1 LFDHKKS
8 GVVLCKLLTPVV
20 QLQGINAQLL
30 RKKRESFLKPLFNVL
45 ILLLVLYAAPI
56 AVRASSQDSSGFERS
71 SDGITLQS
79 PSGALHVAVC
89 SERVIHVVASPT
101 QEIPNTIVPAVIR
114 PCSGA
119 QFTVSS
125 TAAAVFIKTSAVR
138 VEIDRVTNAVRFLT
152 AAGEPVLSEK
162 PADGRSILPEN
173 TDGMRT
179 YEVRQDFLLSP
190 GEAVYGLGQ
199 HQEGYF
205 DLRDIPIR
213 LLQANTN
220 IAIPFLISTKGYG
233 LLWNDPAL
241 TDFNPATATVEL
253 DKNGQAEFQSGP
265 EGEYGFRLSGN
276 YRDKLRLTVG
286 DEKVIDL
293 MNMWLPLTASGK
305 IHLASNTI
313 YKISAETG
321 GNTELA
327 VRFPSDT
334 MTFRSESSQAVDY
347 YLVYGP
353 EPVRVVAEYREFT
366 GAAPLLPRWAYG
378 FWQCRER
385 YSSQQQILD
394 TASEY
399 RNRKIPVDVF
409 VQDWQYWGK
418 YGWNAMRFD
427 ETAYPNPADMMSSLH
442 KQDLHLVISVWA
454 KFGAETQVDRQMVA
468 SHLVLTSAASTGEP
482 GETKEREN
490 WADLFNPKAQRLYWS
505 DIDNNLFSAGLDG
518 WWLDASEPEGD
529 PLKEDMTFL
538 GPGKTVRN
546 AFPLYETSA
555 VYSGQRATDEN
566 KRVVILSRS
575 AYLGQQRNSSISW
588 SGDISA
594 NWETL
599 RRQIPAGLSFG
610 MSGFP
615 YWTTD
620 VGGFFRPMD
629 PYTSAD
635 YHELLVRW
643 FEFGAFCPI
652 FRVHGFRSETELWKF
667 GPDVEQILTKYD
679 QLRYRLMPYIY
690 STAWGITNRG
700 QTFMKALPLVYPKDV
715 AVRDIDDQFFFGDSL
730 LVNPVTQK
738 SVVTRD
744 IVLPEGDDWMD
755 FWTGRMY
762 RGGQTIVADA
772 PLDRIPILV
781 KEGSIIPFGPIVQ
794 STADAEDPVEVRVY
808 SGKDA
813 DFDLYE
819 DGGDGY
825 AYENGARATIHF
837 HWDNHRNAISIGDRS
852 GSFPGMF
859 KSRTFRI
866 VLVKQG
872 HGVGIG
878 PDTEPDRTVTYAGDR
893 LTVVLGKVD

>member
-1 LFDHKKS
+1 
-8 GVVLCKLLTPVV
+8 
-20 QLQGINAQLL
+20 
-30 RKKRESFLKPLFNVL
+30 
-45 ILLLVLYAAPI
+45 
-56 AVRASSQDSSGFERS
+56 
-71 SDGITLQS
+71 
-79 PSGALHVAVC
+79 
-89 SERVIHVVASPT
+89 
-101 QEIPNTIVPAVIR
+101 
-114 PCSGA
+114 
-119 QFTVSS
+119 
-125 TAAAVFIKTSAVR
+125 
-138 VEIDRVTNAVRFLT
+138 
-152 AAGEPVLSEK
+152 
-162 PADGRSILPEN
+162 
-173 TDGMRT
+173 
-179 YEVRQDFLLSP
+179 
-190 GEAVYGLGQ
+190 
-199 HQEGYF
+199 
-205 DLRDIPIR
+205 
-213 LLQANTN
+213 
-220 IAIPFLISTKGYG
+220 
-233 LLWNDPAL
+233 
-241 TDFNPATATVEL
+241 
-253 DKNGQAEFQSGP
+253 
-265 EGEYGFRLSGN
+265 
-276 YRDKLRLTVG
+276 
-286 DEKVIDL
+286 
-293 MNMWLPLTASGK
+293 
-305 IHLASNTI
+305 
-313 YKISAETG
+313 
-321 GNTELA
+321 
-327 VRFPSDT
+327 
-334 MTFRSESSQAVDY
+334 
-347 YLVYGP
+347 
-353 EPVRVVAEYREFT
+353 
-366 GAAPLLPRWAYG
+366 
-378 FWQCRER
+378 
-385 YSSQQQILD
+385 
-394 TASEY
+394 
-399 RNRKIPVDVF
+399 
-409 VQDWQYWGK
+409 
-418 YGWNAMRFD
+418 
-427 ETAYPNPADMMSSLH
+427 
-442 KQDLHLVISVWA
+442 
-454 KFGAETQVDRQMVA
+454 
-468 SHLVLTSAASTGEP
+468 
-482 GETKEREN
+482 
-490 WADLFNPKAQRLYWS
+490 
-505 DIDNNLFSAGLDG
+505 
-518 WWLDASEPEGD
+518 
-529 PLKEDMTFL
+529 
-538 GPGKTVRN
+538 
-546 AFPLYETSA
+546 
-555 VYSGQRATDEN
+555 
-566 KRVVILSRS
+566 
-575 AYLGQQRNSSISW
+575 
-588 SGDISA
+588 
-594 NWETL
+594 
-599 RRQIPAGLSFG
+599 